1 MDFSLSDDHL
11 ALRDAAANFLD
22 KEVDHAALLVPKSK
36 VDQAGY
42 DKLWPQIIELGWPA
56 IVVPESYGGL
66 GMSYLDLIMITGEMG
81 RTLAA
86 APLFGT
92 LAGSWMVEAAGSE
105 TQKSE
110 LLGAVAA
117 GELKLSLAIAD
128 DDGGLENNVSSAKA
142 TKTSDGYTLSG
153 GKNFVVDAAS
163 SDKIIVAADSD
174 DGRQFFIID
183 SKANG
188 VTIETLDWRDPT
200 REVCSV
206 KLDNVPAEFLEN
218 SNDGCWPWVR
228 DRLYLILAS
237 ESMEGI
243 KFVLSDA
250 VEYAKQ
256 RVAFGRPIGSFQ
268 AIKHQLADVAGLS
281 ELTEAA
287 VQYAA
292 WALSEGDEKATIAV
306 AMAQSYASDAY
317 NAAVFRNIQVF
328 GAIGFTWEMKNHL
341 YFKRARANS
350 ELLGSPTQQREEVIR
365 ILENKAA

>member
-1 MDFSLSDDHL
+1 MDFSLSEDHE
-11 ALRDAAANFLD
+11 ALRDSAANFLN
-22 KEVDHAALLVPKSK
+22 KEVDHSPLLVPKAK

-42 DKLWPQIIELGWPA
+42 DKLWPQIVELGWPA

-66 GMSYLDLIMITGEMG
+66 GMSYIDLIMIIGEMG

-105 TQKSE
+105 AQKSE

-117 GELKLSLAIAD
+117 GELKMALAVAD
-128 DDGGLENNVSSAKA
+128 DDGGLDNAVSSAKA
-142 TKTSDGYTLSG
+142 SKASHGYVLSG
-153 GKNFVVDAAS
+153 SKNYVVDAAS
-163 SDKIIVAADSD
+163 SDKIVVAADSD

-183 SKANG
+183 SDTAG
-188 VTIETLDWRDPT
+188 VRIETLDWRDIT
-200 REVCSV
+200 REVCSLQ
-206 KLDNVPAEFLEN
+206 LDNVPAQLLEN
-218 SNDGCWPWVR
+218 SNPECWPWVR
-228 DRLYLILAS
+228 DRLYLVLAT
-237 ESMEGI
+237 ESMAGI
-243 KFVLSDA
+243 KFVLSDT

-268 AIKHQLADVAGLS
+268 AIKHQLADIAGLS

-292 WALSEGDEKATIAV
+292 WALSESDEKATIAV
-306 AMAQSYASDAY
+306 TMAQSYASDSY
-317 NAAVFRNIQVF
+317 NAAVHRYIQVF

-350 ELLGSPTQQREEVIR
+350 ELLGSPVQQREEVIQ
-365 ILENKAA
+365 ILERKAA